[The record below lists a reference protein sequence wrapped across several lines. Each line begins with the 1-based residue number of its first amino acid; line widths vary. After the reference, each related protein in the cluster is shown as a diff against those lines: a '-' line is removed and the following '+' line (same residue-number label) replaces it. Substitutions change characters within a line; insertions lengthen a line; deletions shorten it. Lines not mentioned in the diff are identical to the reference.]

1 MKTNGNWN
9 QSTGSTGTFADACL
23 TSCRKVVERLGQA
36 KEMILR
42 EFRTN
47 LPGHEQ
53 LLRLAV
59 NEAEALAWETEFPH
73 LVFPSLAME
82 KAQSVAVWQARQN
95 ALWHSPAHYALA
107 A

>member
-9 QSTGSTGTFADACL
+9 QNIASTHTLANACL
-23 TSCRKVVERLGQA
+23 TSCRKVIERLGQA

-42 EFRTN
+42 EFRTS

-53 LLRLAV
+53 LVRLAV

-73 LVFPSLAME
+73 LVFPALAME
-82 KAQSVAVWQARQN
+82 KAQSVALWQARQN
-95 ALWHSPAHYALA
+95 ALWHGPAHLALA

>member
-1 MKTNGNWN
+1 MKTNRNWD
-9 QSTGSTGTFADACL
+9 QSSASTHTFADACL

-36 KEMILR
+36 KEAILR
-42 EFRTN
+42 EFRTS

-53 LLRLAV
+53 LVRLAV

-73 LVFPSLAME
+73 LVFPALAME
-82 KAQSVAVWQARQN
+82 KAQSVAAWHAHQN
-95 ALWHSPAHYALA
+95 AVWYGSIVPALA